1 MPDLSRSPEHI
12 RAVMERYAVLMQAAD
27 ADAIAMLFAEDAV
40 VEDPVGTP
48 PHVGRDAIR
57 AFFKTGFDNTGGG
70 MNFVWD
76 GPVRV
81 ADKWG
86 AAAATVK
93 LEKYGGDKASADR
106 LRLEADDRG
115 DIAELKDEGFD
126 LRGAATIVNDVIR
139 AIEDRGWEV
148 PLAPGRMY

>member
-1 MPDLSRSPEHI
+1 MSDLSRSPEHI

-27 ADAIAMLFAEDAV
+27 ADAIAMLFAEDAT

-48 PHVGRDAIR
+48 PHVGRDAVR
-57 AFFKTGFDNTGGG
+57 AFFKTGFDNMGGG

-76 GPVRV
+76 GSIRV

-93 LEKYGGDKASADR
+93 LENAPEPFVVETLDVMEFRPDGLIASMKAYYGPTDMR
-106 LRLEADDRG
+106 
-115 DIAELKDEGFD
+115 
-126 LRGAATIVNDVIR
+126 
-139 AIEDRGWEV
+139 
-148 PLAPGRMY
+148 PLP